1 MQSRSRQSSR
11 RCRCVPP
18 ELVAGLFEP
27 LGYAVEVTEHLLDPQ
42 RPDWGKAPYV
52 TLRLQGIKRL
62 SELLTHLYVLMPV
75 LDDRKHYFIDQDEVA
90 KLRHE
95 ARDGCRRTRSAI

>member
-1 MQSRSRQSSR
+1 MARAVREAMAGRCTDRQALADSAIPLEAVVAPLPVR
-11 RCRCVPP
+11 GPP

-52 TLRLQGIKRL
+52 TLQLQGP
-62 SELLTHLYVLMPV
+62 S
-75 LDDRKHYFIDQDEVA
+75 
-90 KLRHE
+90 
-95 ARDGCRRTRSAI
+95 G